1 MGVVNLLVLIEY
13 IDPVLLRVI
22 RFLLVNDDVNLEANK
37 TSADVNAGS
46 FNEILKVAMVMVTI
60 SINLPSLTFRQE
72 TTGVDLL

>member
-22 RFLLVNDDVNLEANK
+22 RLLLLRDDVSLEANR

-46 FNEILKVAMVMVTI
+46 FNEILKVAIVTVTI
-60 SINLPSLTFRQE
+60 SVNLPSLTFR
-72 TTGVDLL
+72 